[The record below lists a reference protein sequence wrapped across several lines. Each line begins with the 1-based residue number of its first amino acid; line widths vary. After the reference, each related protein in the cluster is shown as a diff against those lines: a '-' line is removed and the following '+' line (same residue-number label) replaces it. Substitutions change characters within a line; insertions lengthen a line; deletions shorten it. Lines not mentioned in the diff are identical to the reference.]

1 MSKIYRAIGRR
12 SGYFRH
18 INQLVAKATAQNM
31 VRNEQ
36 RLVDIL
42 TNFLSNGQHRPP
54 WLYGVQLGTLEQDHQ
69 AIDVVVT
76 SDAGPLFLQVKS
88 SEIFKHQFEAEQDRR
103 RKAGKRLTILATIVV
118 NERMTDGEVL
128 GDCLHQLH
136 LLRKQVRIHGSF
148 LPAKRKK
155 SG

>member
-12 SGYFRH
+12 LGYFRH
-18 INQLVAKATAQNM
+18 INQLVTKATAQNV

-54 WLYGVQLGTLEQDHQ
+54 WLYGVKLGTLEQDHL

-76 SDAGPLFLQVKS
+76 SDIGPLFLQVKS
-88 SEIFKHQFEAEQDRR
+88 SDVFKHQFEVEQERR

-118 NERMTDGEVL
+118 NDHCSDGEVL
-128 GDCLHQLH
+128 CDCLHQLNQ
-136 LLRKQVRIHGSF
+136 LREQVQLHGSF